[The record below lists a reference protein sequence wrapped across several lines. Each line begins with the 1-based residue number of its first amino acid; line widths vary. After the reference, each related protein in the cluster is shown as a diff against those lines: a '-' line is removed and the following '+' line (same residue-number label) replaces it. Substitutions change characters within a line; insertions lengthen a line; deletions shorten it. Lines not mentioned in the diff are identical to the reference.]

1 VIDHR
6 EAEVGKGQLPEVGE
20 RAIDVDLT
28 GLYSREEIFQTSFVH
43 GGWRIAWRRP
53 VPLPLALPVAW
64 LIGLSL
70 AWSARAELAR
80 SEVPLLLARPFLV
93 AAAFAA
99 LVLGPVLGYFATLHG
114 DWAYLYVVRWSRVPS
129 AVDLLLVL
137 FAAAQVPLAFAVA
150 APWAAAKRG
159 AFVVRV
165 SAVAFFVLVVLCA
178 VFFRRLASSAT
189 YAQFHGGFG
198 TSAIGKSSLGRGVLS
213 SWAAL
218 LAGWGW
224 AVHVLRRK

>member
-1 VIDHR
+1 M
-6 EAEVGKGQLPEVGE
+6 AP
-20 RAIDVDLT
+20 
-28 GLYSREEIFQTSFVH
+28 
-43 GGWRIAWRRP
+43 P

-80 SEVPLLLARPFLV
+80 SEVSLVLSRPFLI
-93 AAAFAA
+93 AAAFGAI
-99 LVLGPVLGYFATLHG
+99 VLGPVVGYFVALHG
-114 DWAYLYVVRWSRVPS
+114 DWAYLYAVRWSRVPS
-129 AVDLLLVL
+129 AVDLLLVA
-137 FAAAQVPLAFAVA
+137 FAAAQVPIAFAA
-150 APWAAAKRG
+150 SASWAAAKRG
-159 AFVVRV
+159 ALVVRV
-165 SAVAFFVLVVLCA
+165 SAAVLFVLVVLCA
-178 VFFRRLASSAT
+178 VFFPRLASSAT

-198 TSAIGKSSLGRGVLS
+198 TAAIGKSSLGRGVLS

>member
-1 VIDHR
+1 
-6 EAEVGKGQLPEVGE
+6 
-20 RAIDVDLT
+20 
-28 GLYSREEIFQTSFVH
+28 
-43 GGWRIAWRRP
+43 

-93 AAAFAA
+93 AAAFGAI
-99 LVLGPVLGYFATLHG
+99 VLGPVVGYFVALHG
-114 DWAYLYVVRWSRVPS
+114 DWAYLYAVRWSRVPS
-129 AVDLLLVL
+129 AVDLLFVV
-137 FAAAQVPLAFAVA
+137 FVAAQLPLAFAVS

-159 AFVVRV
+159 PVFVRAFA
-165 SAVAFFVLVVLCA
+165 AVLLVLVLLCVA
-178 VFFRRLASSAT
+178 LFHRLASSAT

-198 TSAIGKSSLGRGVLS
+198 TAAIGKSSLGRGVLS
-213 SWAAL
+213 SWTAL

-224 AVHVLRRK
+224 AIHVLRRK

>member
-1 VIDHR
+1 MGPV
-6 EAEVGKGQLPEVGE
+6 
-20 RAIDVDLT
+20 
-28 GLYSREEIFQTSFVH
+28 
-43 GGWRIAWRRP
+43 

-80 SEVPLLLARPFLV
+80 SEVALVLARPFLV
-93 AAAFAA
+93 AAAFGAI
-99 LVLGPVLGYFATLHG
+99 VLAPVVGYFVALHG
-114 DWAYLYVVRWSRVPS
+114 DWAYLYIVRWSRVPS
-129 AVDLLLVL
+129 AVDLLLVA
-137 FAAAQVPLAFAVA
+137 FVSAQVPLAFAA
-150 APWAAAKRG
+150 SAPWAAAKRG
-159 AFVVRV
+159 PLFVRV
-165 SAVAFFVLVVLCA
+165 SAAVLIVLAILCA
-178 VFFRRLASSAT
+178 VFFHRLAASAT

-198 TSAIGKSSLGRGVLS
+198 TAAIGKSSLGRGVLS